1 MKRLSTLALGLI
13 LCSAWAPAVFAQV
26 RTSEGPVLVGR
37 ITYVDG
43 QLLRYVYDERDWVAT
58 VKDAPF
64 GLDDAVY
71 SSDTGKAEFKL
82 PNGMWVR
89 SGSDTQIQLIA
100 LREDVSEIDVASG
113 TVRLYNKSQKA
124 VVKATTP
131 YGYVLARPGC
141 ALDLYVGDESTE
153 VISLNGAVDFV
164 LGEEESRYVVEAG
177 GASII
182 SDGRLA
188 IEGDGQVDAGWDEWN
203 LKREELW
210 TQRVQIKGESVDYLP
225 FELRDDAYDLD
236 QSGKWEQVRYD
247 GRLRTLW
254 RPTAVPSGWQPF
266 TNGRWTV
273 WYKDNVWIP
282 EESFGYV
289 THHYGNWVLANSNWY
304 WAPPVTVTTGS
315 TGRCAHWY
323 PGRVSWIHSDADV
336 GWVPLAPDEI
346 YYSHNYWGPASSIVK
361 AKRGG
366 GSTGTVR
373 LAYSGY
379 AVVVPRGS
387 LYSVDSYSGVRVAN
401 ISRTTIVKNYRV
413 EPVISDRVIPN
424 YNAIRNRYIYSV
436 NLAILAAK
444 PHEAVVARIDRNR
457 INSVRVRR
465 AISGQAVQLH
475 TARIGRGELIS
486 GPQAAQRI
494 QKPRITARI
503 VPENMV
509 HRPGSEVHFI
519 QRSLKVQE
527 KRPQLWPG
535 FQKPGAHSGGERVP
549 GAVSGGSAG
558 AAERV
563 HRGKSTGAG
572 KGERQ
577 LRKQRKGR
585 RDHGGQ
591 GLKTSG
597 RKSMRRQGPQG
608 APQIQSPRP
617 EKLRHGAAGQ
627 IRRPETEMRR
637 SAPELNARRTYEAI
651 ARTHPKV
658 RE

>member
-1 MKRLSTLALGLI
+1 MKRLSALALGLI
-13 LCSAWAPAVFAQV
+13 LCSAWAPAAFAQAG
-26 RTSEGPVLVGR
+26 TSEGPVLVGR
-37 ITYVDG
+37 ITYIDG

-71 SSDTGKAEFKL
+71 SGDTGKAEFKL
-82 PNGMWVR
+82 PNGVWVR

-113 TVRLYNKSQKA
+113 TVRLYNKSQKT

-141 ALDLYVGDESTE
+141 AFDLYVGDESTE
-153 VISLNGAVDFV
+153 VISLDGAVDFV
-164 LGEEESRYVVEAG
+164 LAEGDSRYVVEAG
-177 GASII
+177 GVSII

-188 IEGDGQVDAGWDEWN
+188 VEGDGQVDAGWDEWN

-210 TQRVQIKGESVDYLP
+210 TQRVQVKGESVDYLP

-236 QSGKWEQVRYD
+236 RSGKWEQVRYE
-247 GRLRTLW
+247 GRFRRLW
-254 RPTAVPSGWQPF
+254 RPTVVPSGWQPF
-266 TNGRWTV
+266 TDGRWTV

-289 THHYGNWVLANSNWY
+289 THHYGNWVFVNSTWY
-304 WAPPVTVTTGS
+304 WAPPVTVTSGS
-315 TGRCAHWY
+315 TRRCAFWY
-323 PGRVSWIHSDADV
+323 PGRVSWIHSGADV
-336 GWVPLAPDEI
+336 GWVPLAPDEV
-346 YYSHNYWGPASSIVK
+346 YYSHNYWGPASSLVR
-361 AKRGG
+361 AERGAA
-366 GSTGTVR
+366 GSVR

-424 YNAIRNRYIYSV
+424 YNAIRNRYIYSI
-436 NLAILAAK
+436 NLATLAAK
-444 PHEAVVARIDRNR
+444 PHEAVVARINRNR
-457 INSVRVRR
+457 MNAVQVRR
-465 AISGQAVQLH
+465 AISGQAVQQH

-486 GPQAAQRI
+486 GPQATQRI
-494 QKPRITARI
+494 QKPRLTVRI

-509 HRPGSEVHFI
+509 HMPRSEVHFM

-535 FQKPGAHSGGERVP
+535 LLKPGAQPGGVRTP
-549 GAVSGGSAG
+549 KAPF
-558 AAERV
+558 
-563 HRGKSTGAG
+563 STN
-572 KGERQ
+572 
-577 LRKQRKGR
+577 
-585 RDHGGQ
+585 
-591 GLKTSG
+591 S
-597 RKSMRRQGPQG
+597 RKSMQRQQQRRPQS
-608 APQIQSPRP
+608 PRIQSPGP
-617 EKLRHGAAGQ
+617 EKPQHGAAGQ
-627 IRRPETEMRR
+627 IRRYEIERR
-637 SAPELNARRTYEAI
+637 VPGPQFNALRACQGTPAS
-651 ARTHPKV
+651 HPKA
-658 RE
+658 RD